1 MSTPIYQ
8 IDKLAHYYNG
18 LPVLKLD
25 TFSVEKAAILGLVG
39 PNGSGKSTLLKLL
52 AFVDRPTQGQIR
64 FNGKPEVPFSDE
76 VRFQVT
82 LLTQEPYLLKRSVFD
97 NIAYGLRIRHG
108 RKDFRSQVADA
119 LSMVGLEPDTF
130 THRKWNEL
138 SGGEAQRV
146 ALAARLTLR
155 PEVLLLDE
163 PTASVDGA
171 SAQMIREAALNAR
184 KEWGTTLVIAS
195 HDREWL
201 HAVCDDVVHLF
212 RGRPLGSSAVNIVY
226 GPWEKGADGVWGKRL
241 SDGQRLVVP
250 TPPSA
255 DAVLTVP
262 PEAITLGSESVFHN
276 DPRCIRGTIAGLNL
290 KTKTKTPSLIATTR
304 FSGINLSVQIDP
316 GQAEK
321 QGIYPGRQVAAR
333 LSEADMAWVGEGDQ
347 KNRTQMESRRIHGG

>member
-1 MSTPIYQ
+1 MTTSIYR
-8 IDKLAHYYNG
+8 IENLVHHYNG
-18 LPVLKLD
+18 RPVLQLD
-25 TFSVEKAAILGLVG
+25 GFSVDKAAILGLVG

-52 AFVDRPTQGQIR
+52 AFVDRPSQGQIR
-64 FNGKPEVPFSDE
+64 FNGKPEAPFSDG

-108 RKDFRSQVADA
+108 RKNFRSQVADA
-119 LSMVGLEPDTF
+119 LCMVGLDPDAF
-130 THRKWNEL
+130 MHRKWNEL

-146 ALAARLTLR
+146 ALAARLTLK

-163 PTASVDGA
+163 PTAGVDGA

-201 HAVCDDVVHLF
+201 HEVCDDVIHLF
-212 RGRPLGSSAVNIVY
+212 RGRPLGSSAMNIVY

-250 TPPSA
+250 EPPSA

-262 PEAITLGSESVFHN
+262 PDAITLGSGSVFQN
-276 DPRCIRGTIAGLNL
+276 DPRCLRGTLAGLRL
-290 KTKTKTPSLIATTR
+290 KPKTKTPCLLATTR
-304 FSGINLSVQIDP
+304 FSDISLSVQLDP
-316 GQAEK
+316 GQVEK
-321 QGIYPGRQVAAR
+321 QGIYPGRPVAAR
-333 LSEADMAWVGEGDQ
+333 LSAAGMAWVGEG
-347 KNRTQMESRRIHGG
+347 EV